1 MTNEEF
7 DNMTFKKGDK
17 IEVRHYFKIEVE
29 NVEYVNIVDRYKP
42 LCKCYDCI
50 YWHPNT
56 EKRKDFAVDFSSGSC
71 DHNGYSKVPPMFTC
85 NGWASGEGI
94 VFDKCKKY

>member
-29 NVEYVNIVDRYKP
+29 NVEYVNIVDRYINNYKP
-42 LCKCYDCI
+42 SQI
-50 YWHPNT
+50 T
-56 EKRKDFAVDFSSGSC
+56 
-71 DHNGYSKVPPMFTC
+71 
-85 NGWASGEGI
+85 
-94 VFDKCKKY
+94 KYISYAKEETTRANRR